1 MVRAGQSS
9 AAPRNMAFASAY
21 GRVDSEWLLRVQR
34 ERETTSIETEAD
46 REEAEEVDD
55 LCTEED
61 VVNHRDRAEAVII
74 ITT

>member
-1 MVRAGQSS
+1 
-9 AAPRNMAFASAY
+9 
-21 GRVDSEWLLRVQR
+21 LRVQR
-34 ERETTSIETEAD
+34 GKETTIIEIEAD